1 MANNSH
7 LNLKDYVSD
16 INREGSNTLFNDITV
31 QSFKIATGQ
40 LPDKY

>member
-16 INREGSNTLFNDITV
+16 INREGSNTLFNITV